1 MKLRINQDAPK
12 KAVLE
17 YNAIPNSV
25 ILFLKETYS
34 KDSIF
39 EILKY
44 FILYLREEKKINHY
58 NWYLEDLNELKLSIN
73 HLSNKK
79 IKINERLDQF
89 VTKEFEKLL
98 QENIDTFFILDEN
111 RELFENIG
119 SNYQQYNKII
129 NEVIETLKK
138 IEEEEKENEF
148 LLEIDLSEKEEIIVE
163 EKKIKKKKKK
173 KKKLLPTHE
182 WKDTAIRFRE
192 ENGKWGK
199 WVDIKGKDGKV
210 AKDSGGGGI
219 GKNKVIQLI
228 NDALAT
234 FSSSGGASF
243 GSGPIANI
251 NPSAG
256 SIGTSSF
263 AARQDHNHFHGL
275 LTGTQLHATATISGS
290 GFMSADDK
298 IQLSMYPTTSSLVTI
313 DLITYVEYSGF
324 V

>member
-163 EKKIKKKKKK
+163 EKKIK
-173 KKKLLPTHE
+173 
-182 WKDTAIRFRE
+182 I
-192 ENGKWGK
+192 
-199 WVDIKGKDGKV
+199 
-210 AKDSGGGGI
+210 
-219 GKNKVIQLI
+219 
-228 NDALAT
+228 
-234 FSSSGGASF
+234 
-243 GSGPIANI
+243 
-251 NPSAG
+251 
-256 SIGTSSF
+256 
-263 AARQDHNHFHGL
+263 
-275 LTGTQLHATATISGS
+275 
-290 GFMSADDK
+290 
-298 IQLSMYPTTSSLVTI
+298 
-313 DLITYVEYSGF
+313 
-324 V
+324 